1 MVPKGRAADAARSSR
16 VDAAPRSCDHDG
28 MRDVALAL
36 LGTLVAGA
44 LVWVSLTGARLVSAY
59 VVGLD

>member
-1 MVPKGRAADAARSSR
+1 
-16 VDAAPRSCDHDG
+16 